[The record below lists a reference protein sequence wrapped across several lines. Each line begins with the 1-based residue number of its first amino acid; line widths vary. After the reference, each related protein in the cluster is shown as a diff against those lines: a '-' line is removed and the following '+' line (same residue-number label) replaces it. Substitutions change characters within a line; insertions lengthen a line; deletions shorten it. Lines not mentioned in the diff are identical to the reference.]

1 MPIKDWLFFPHILLQ
16 LNPNNSQG
24 EPREDKQGSNRPF
37 LPRSMV
43 FFIPTIKDWWNIEI
57 RRNVK
62 KEGK

>member
-1 MPIKDWLFFPHILLQ
+1 MNKAKKREQHTISMPIKDWLFFPHILLQ

-43 FFIPTIKDWWNIEI
+43 FFIPTIKD
-57 RRNVK
+57 
-62 KEGK
+62 

>member
-43 FFIPTIKDWWNIEI
+43 FFIPTIKD
-57 RRNVK
+57 
-62 KEGK
+62 

>member
-1 MPIKDWLFFPHILLQ
+1 MSGFYQQQMIGEVNPIKDWLFFPHILLQ

-43 FFIPTIKDWWNIEI
+43 FFIPTIKD
-57 RRNVK
+57 
-62 KEGK
+62 